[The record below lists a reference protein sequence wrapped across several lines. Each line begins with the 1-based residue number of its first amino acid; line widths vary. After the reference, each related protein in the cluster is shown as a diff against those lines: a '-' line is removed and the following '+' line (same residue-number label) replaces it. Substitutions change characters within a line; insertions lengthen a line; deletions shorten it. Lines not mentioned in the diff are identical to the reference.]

1 MINKPLLTA
10 AALATVAIVGYL
22 LFWPT
27 GVHPVAWQP
36 LPSPGYSG
44 PYTRNERLTGL
55 RQLPLS
61 TGVGPEHVAQGPDGL
76 MYTALSNGHIV
87 RLQRDGHHLEF
98 VADTGGRV
106 LGFDFDREGDII
118 AADAYKGLLRVT
130 PKGQVSLITDRV
142 SDNDAIV
149 FADAVAVAPDGRI
162 YFTEASHRF
171 QPGPWGD
178 PMAVSLAEILE
189 QQGNGRVLVH
199 DPATR
204 DTEVIATGLV
214 FANGIALAEDGQ
226 SLLVAETGR
235 YRIWRIPTSAR
246 RLDIRQASGTARV
259 ILDNL
264 PAFPDNLTRGESGR
278 YWVGLPKPRSVL
290 ADALAPWPFLRAASF
305 RLPHFLSPVPRPY
318 GHALAFNEQGQVL
331 ADLQDPS
338 GRYPEVTG
346 ITEVKGTL
354 YVHSLVAPAFGMLK
368 LAAGGL
374 PQNPEGTRSRQ
385 DKASD

>member
-1 MINKPLLTA
+1 MMSKPFLAMVTLGI
-10 AALATVAIVGYL
+10 AALMGYL

-36 LPSPGYSG
+36 QPSPGYSG
-44 PYTRNERLTGL
+44 PYARNERLVDVRL
-55 RQLPLS
+55 LPLPS
-61 TGVGPEHVAQGPDGL
+61 GAGPEHVAQGPDGL
-76 MYTALSNGHIV
+76 MYTALNNGHIV
-87 RLQRDGHHLEF
+87 RLQGDGQRLEQ

-106 LGFDFDREGDII
+106 LGFDFDRDGNII

-130 PKGQVSLITDRV
+130 LEGKVSLITDKV
-142 SDNDAIV
+142 SDTDAIV

-171 QPGPWGD
+171 KPGPWGD

-189 QQGNGRVLVH
+189 QLGNGRVLVH
-199 DPATR
+199 DPATHT
-204 DTEVIATGLV
+204 TEVIATGLV
-214 FANGIALAEDGQ
+214 FANGIVLAADGR

-235 YRIWRIPTSAR
+235 YRIWRIPMSAR
-246 RLDIRQASGTARV
+246 QLDIREPGSTARV
-259 ILDNL
+259 VLDNL
-264 PAFPDNLTRGESGR
+264 PAFPDNLTKGDSGR
-278 YWVGLPKPRSVL
+278 YWVGLPKARSVL

-305 RLPHFLSPVPRPY
+305 RLPHFLLPVPKPY

-354 YVHSLVAPAFGMLK
+354 YVHSLLAPALGVLK
-368 LAAGGL
+368 AAQAEL
-374 PQNPEGTRSRQ
+374 PR
-385 DKASD
+385 

>member
-1 MINKPLLTA
+1 MINKPFLPM
-10 AALATVAIVGYL
+10 AALAVVALVGYL

-27 GVHPVAWQP
+27 GVQPVAWQP
-36 LPSPGYSG
+36 QPSPGYSG
-44 PYTRNERLTGL
+44 PYTRNERLADL
-55 RQLPLS
+55 RQLPLTS
-61 TGVGPEHVAQGPDGL
+61 GVGPEHVAQGPDGL

-87 RLQRDGHHLEF
+87 RLQRDGSHLEL

-106 LGFDFDREGDII
+106 LGFDFDRDGNII

-142 SDNDAIV
+142 SDTDAIV

-189 QQGNGRVLVH
+189 QRGNGRVLVH
-199 DPATR
+199 DPATHT
-204 DTEVIATGLV
+204 TEVIATGLV
-214 FANGIALAEDGQ
+214 FANGIVVAEDGQ
-226 SLLVAETGR
+226 SLVVAETGR
-235 YRIWRIPTSAR
+235 YRIWRIPMSAR
-246 RLDIRQASGTARV
+246 HLDVRLPGSTARV
-259 ILDNL
+259 VLDNL
-264 PAFPDNLTRGESGR
+264 PAFPDNLTKGESGR
-278 YWVGLPKPRSVL
+278 YWVGLPKARSVL

-305 RLPHFLSPVPRPY
+305 RLPHFLLPVPKPY
-318 GHALAFNEQGQVL
+318 GHALAFNEQGQIL

-368 LAAGGL
+368 VAAGEL
-374 PQNPEGTRSRQ
+374 PR
-385 DKASD
+385 

>member
-1 MINKPLLTA
+1 MKTRYLLTT
-10 AALATVAIVGYL
+10 AALSITALVSYL

-36 LPSPGYSG
+36 QPSPGYSG
-44 PYTRNERLTGL
+44 PYARNERLAAMRL
-55 RQLPLS
+55 LPLPS
-61 TGVGPEHVAQGPDGL
+61 GVGPEHVAQGPDGL
-76 MYTALSNGHIV
+76 MYTALNNGHIV
-87 RLQRDGHHLEF
+87 RLRHDGQRLER

-106 LGFDFDREGDII
+106 LGFDFDRDGNII

-130 PKGQVSLITDRV
+130 PSGHVSLITNKV
-142 SDNDAIV
+142 SDTDAIV

-199 DPATR
+199 DPATHT
-204 DTEVIATGLV
+204 TEVIATGLV
-214 FANGIALAEDGQ
+214 FANGIVLAGDGQ

-235 YRIWRIPTSAR
+235 YRIWRIPVSAR
-246 RLDIRQASGTARV
+246 QLDIREPGNTARV

-264 PAFPDNLTRGESGR
+264 PAFPDNLTKGEAGR
-278 YWVGLPKPRSVL
+278 YWVGLPKARSVL

-305 RLPHFLSPVPRPY
+305 RLPHFLLPVPKPY
-318 GHALAFNEQGQVL
+318 GHALAFNEQGEVL
-331 ADLQDPS
+331 ADMQDPA

-346 ITEVKGTL
+346 ITEVKGNL
-354 YVHSLVAPAFGMLK
+354 YVHSLVAPALGVLEV
-368 LAAGGL
+368 ASGQL
-374 PQNPEGTRSRQ
+374 PR
-385 DKASD
+385 

>member
-1 MINKPLLTA
+1 MNRKTLLTS
-10 AALATVAIVGYL
+10 AALAIVALASYL

-36 LPSPGYSG
+36 EPSPGYSG
-44 PYTRNERLTGL
+44 PYARNERLGGL
-55 RQLPLS
+55 RLLPLAS
-61 TGVGPEHVAQGPDGL
+61 GAGPEHVAQGPDGL
-76 MYTALSNGHIV
+76 MYTALNNGHIV
-87 RLQRDGHHLEF
+87 RLQRDGSHLEV

-106 LGFDFDREGDII
+106 LGFDFDREGNII

-130 PKGQVSLITDRV
+130 PKGDVSLITDRV
-142 SDNDAIV
+142 SDTDAIV

-189 QQGNGRVLVH
+189 QRGNGRVLVH
-199 DPATR
+199 DPATHT
-204 DTEVIATGLV
+204 TEVIATGLV
-214 FANGIALAEDGQ
+214 FANGIVLAGDGQ

-235 YRIWRIPTSAR
+235 YRIWRIPMSAR
-246 RLDIRQASGTARV
+246 QLDVRVPGGSARV

-264 PAFPDNLTRGESGR
+264 PAFPDNLTKGESGR
-278 YWVGLPKPRSVL
+278 YWVGLPKARSVL

-305 RLPHFLSPVPRPY
+305 RLPHFLLPVPKPY

-354 YVHSLVAPAFGMLK
+354 YVHSLVAPAFGMLTA
-368 LAAGGL
+368 AAGA
-374 PQNPEGTRSRQ
+374 PAR
-385 DKASD
+385 

>member
-1 MINKPLLTA
+1 MTHKRFLTS
-10 AALATVAIVGYL
+10 AALAIVALVGYL

-44 PYTRNERLTGL
+44 PYARNERLADL
-55 RQLPLS
+55 RLTPLDA
-61 TGVGPEHVAQGPDGL
+61 GAGPEHAAQGPDGL
-76 MYTALSNGHIV
+76 IYTALDNGHIV
-87 RLQRDGHHLEF
+87 RLQRDGSRLEL

-106 LGFDFDREGDII
+106 LGFDFDRDGNLI

-130 PKGQVSLITDRV
+130 PGGKVSLITDRV
-142 SDNDAIV
+142 SDTDAIV

-189 QQGNGRVLVH
+189 QRGNGRVLVH
-199 DPATR
+199 DPATHT
-204 DTEVIATGLV
+204 TEVIATGLV
-214 FANGIALAEDGQ
+214 FANGIVLAEDGQ

-235 YRIWRIPTSAR
+235 YRIWRIPMSAR
-246 RLDIRQASGTARV
+246 QLDIRRPNPLARV

-264 PAFPDNLTRGESGR
+264 PAFPDNLTKGESGR
-278 YWVGLPKPRSVL
+278 YWVGLPKARSML

-305 RLPHFLSPVPRPY
+305 RLPHFLLPVPKPY
-318 GHALAFNEQGQVL
+318 GHAVAFNEQGQIL

-346 ITEVKGTL
+346 ITEVQGTL
-354 YVHSLVAPAFGMLK
+354 YAHSLVAPAFGILET
-368 LAAGGL
+368 AAGE
-374 PQNPEGTRSRQ
+374 QRR
-385 DKASD
+385 

>member
-1 MINKPLLTA
+1 MMTKPFLTI
-10 AALATVAIVGYL
+10 AALAVGALAGYL

-44 PYTRNERLTGL
+44 PYARNERLADL
-55 RQLPLS
+55 RLLTLAS
-61 TGVGPEHVAQGPDGL
+61 GVGPEHVAQGPDGL

-87 RLQRDGHHLEF
+87 RLQRDRKHLEF

-106 LGFDFDREGDII
+106 LGFDFDREGNII

-130 PKGQVSLITDRV
+130 PSGKVSLITDRV
-142 SDNDAIV
+142 SETDAIV

-162 YFTEASHRF
+162 YFTEATHRF
-171 QPGPWGD
+171 RPGPWGD

-189 QQGNGRVLVH
+189 QRGNGRVLVH
-199 DPATR
+199 DPATHV
-204 DTEVIATGLV
+204 TEVIATGLV
-214 FANGIALAEDGQ
+214 FANGIVLAEDGQ

-235 YRIWRIPTSAR
+235 YRIWRIPMSAR
-246 RLDIRQASGTARV
+246 QLDIRRPGGTARV

-264 PAFPDNLTRGESGR
+264 PAFPDNLTKGDSGR
-278 YWVGLPKPRSVL
+278 YWVGLPKARSML
-290 ADALAPWPFLRAASF
+290 ADALAPWPFVRAASF
-305 RLPHFLSPVPRPY
+305 RLPHFLLPVPKPY

-331 ADLQDPS
+331 DDLQDPS

-346 ITEVKGTL
+346 ITEVRGTL
-354 YVHSLVAPAFGMLK
+354 YVHSLVAPAFGLIETSPG
-368 LAAGGL
+368 AL
-374 PQNPEGTRSRQ
+374 PR
-385 DKASD
+385 

>member
-1 MINKPLLTA
+1 MMSKPFLTS
-10 AALATVAIVGYL
+10 AALAIAALVGYL

-44 PYTRNERLTGL
+44 PFARNERLASL
-55 RQLPLS
+55 RQLPLDS
-61 TGVGPEHVAQGPDGL
+61 GAGPEHVAQGPDGW
-76 MYTALSNGHIV
+76 MYTALNNGHIV
-87 RLQRDGHHLEF
+87 RLQRDGSHLEL

-106 LGFDFDREGDII
+106 LGFDFDRDGNII

-130 PKGQVSLITDRV
+130 PKGPVSLITNRV
-142 SDNDAIV
+142 SDADAIV

-189 QQGNGRVLVH
+189 QRGNGRVLVH
-199 DPATR
+199 DPVTHT
-204 DTEVIATGLV
+204 TEVIATGLV
-214 FANGIALAEDGQ
+214 FANGIVVAADGQ

-235 YRIWRIPTSAR
+235 YRIWHIPMSAR
-246 RLDIRQASGTARV
+246 QLDIRRPGSTARV

-264 PAFPDNLTRGESGR
+264 PGFPDNLTKGESGR
-278 YWVGLPKPRSVL
+278 YWVGLPKARSVL

-305 RLPHFLSPVPRPY
+305 RLPHFLLPVPKPY
-318 GHALAFNEQGQVL
+318 GHALAFNEQGQIL

-346 ITEVKGTL
+346 ITEGKDNL
-354 YVHSLVAPAFGMLK
+354 YVHSMVAPAFGMLK
-368 LAAGGL
+368 AAVAYL
-374 PQNPEGTRSRQ
+374 PR
-385 DKASD
+385 